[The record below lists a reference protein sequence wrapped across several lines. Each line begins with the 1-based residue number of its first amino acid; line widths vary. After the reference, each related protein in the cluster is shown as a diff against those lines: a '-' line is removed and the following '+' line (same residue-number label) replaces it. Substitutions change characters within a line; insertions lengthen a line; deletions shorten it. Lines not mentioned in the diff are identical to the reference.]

1 MTNLDQLARVAV
13 DELGLKPGMRVRMTG
28 GVGAELKSAAKARIA
43 GSLLRSGDLDMI
55 VRAVRSIEEADEF
68 LGRVRGQVVE
78 GGIVWLVT
86 WKPDDPRHI
95 SRKDLIPVAKRHKL
109 RPDRE
114 CSIDDR
120 RQAIRFVIA

>member
-1 MTNLDQLARVAV
+1 
-13 DELGLKPGMRVRMTG
+13 MRVRITG
-28 GVGAELKSAAKARIA
+28 GVGPELKSAAKARIA

-68 LGRVRGQVVE
+68 LERVRGQ
-78 GGIVWLVT
+78 IVSDGRIWLVT

-109 RPDRE
+109 RTDRE
-114 CSIDDR
+114 CSIDER
-120 RQAIRFVIA
+120 RQAIGFLTI